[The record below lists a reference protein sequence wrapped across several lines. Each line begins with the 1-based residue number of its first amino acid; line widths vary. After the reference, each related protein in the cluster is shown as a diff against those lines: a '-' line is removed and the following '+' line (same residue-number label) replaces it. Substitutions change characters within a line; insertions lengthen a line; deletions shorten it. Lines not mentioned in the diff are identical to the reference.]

1 MQSSALNTGHS
12 ALTGTSWAASV
23 PHYPSLD
30 RLKQAF
36 AAVKFISRHPHLCAA
51 FSPRPSC
58 AYSLQKVVNI
68 DWEFYKAKLGPGI
81 TEVFEKSYKCKS
93 TLAGLSCPGGV

>member
-1 MQSSALNTGHS
+1 ML
-12 ALTGTSWAASV
+12 L
-23 PHYPSLD
+23 P
-30 RLKQAF
+30 
-36 AAVKFISRHPHLCAA
+36 FIA
-51 FSPRPSC
+51 
-58 AYSLQKVVNI
+58 LQKVVNI